1 MAVKI
6 DIGRFHFRV
15 GGQRHRAYEAADKAR
30 RGKAFRLAKS
40 TGANR
45 EIAGALV
52 TLRDRSRHMARNN
65 GWAKRAIEAIVKH
78 TVGEGIQPA
87 PIGTLDKTKMVKG
100 LWNDWANSTACDWY
114 EKTTFY
120 GLQELAM
127 RAIAEGG
134 DVLVLKRWVTPD
146 ANNPVPLKLQLLEG
160 DQLDH
165 SKNGSN
171 DKGVARLG
179 VQYDKEGRL
188 LGYWLFDYHPGDG
201 SVFGVAND
209 SRFVDKSEV
218 LHAFEVLRI
227 GQCRGLPVG
236 VSSFM
241 KMSDF
246 SDYEDAQLMKQKVA
260 ACFAAFIT
268 GSDDK
273 TPEEIDDL
281 EPGVVKYLESGE
293 AVEFSNPPSVSD
305 YDAYSLNIL
314 RGIAAA
320 YGITYEMLTMDYSRV
335 NFTSGRMAK
344 IDVTA
349 NFKSWQYN
357 LLVPQLCAP
366 VWQWF
371 VDACLASGLLLLPVK
386 AGWTAPRVQQLD
398 PVKETDAQ
406 VTKIKAGLATISET
420 IRETGR
426 EPGELYEEYKQ
437 DVERLKKLG
446 LNVDSV
452 LSTTAMPPAPAD
464 TKKPNEPGKKP
475 DTGADANEDKDTSA
489 NKGKDANTDKNK
501 DKNTSTND
509 DTGTGKDKKVP
520 PAIEYGVGGTQS
532 FIEMLINPGLTDNQK
547 INTGVEWFGLTEEQM
562 KKMIKK

>member
-1 MAVKI
+1 MAVNINIGKFRVR
-6 DIGRFHFRV
+6 IGRNR
-15 GGQRHRAYEAADKAR
+15 QRAYEAADKSR
-30 RGKAFRLAKS
+30 RGKAFRLAQS

-45 EIAGALV
+45 ELAGALV
-52 TLRDRSRHMARNN
+52 TLRDRSRHMVRNN
-65 GWAKRAIEAIVKH
+65 GWAKRAVEAIVKH

-87 PIGTLDKTKMVKG
+87 PVGAIENTKQVKA
-100 LWNDWANSTACDWY
+100 LWNDWANTTACDWY

-134 DVLVLKRWVTPD
+134 DVLVMKHWVKPT
-146 ANNPVPLKLQLLEG
+146 AENPVPLKLQLLEG

-165 SKNGSN
+165 TKNGSN

-179 VQYDKEGRL
+179 VQYDKEGLL

-201 SVFGVAND
+201 SVFGMAND
-209 SRFVDKSEV
+209 SRFVPKTEV

-227 GQCRGLPVG
+227 GQCRGLSMG
-236 VSSFM
+236 VSGFM

-246 SDYEDAQLMKQKVA
+246 SDYEDAQLLKQKVA
-260 ACFAAFIT
+260 ACFAAFVT

-273 TPEEIDDL
+273 TPEVVERL
-281 EPGVVKYLESGE
+281 EPGIVEYLENGE
-293 AVEFSNPPSVSD
+293 TVEFSNPPSVSD

-344 IDVTA
+344 IDITA

-357 LLVPQLCAP
+357 MMVPQLCAP

-371 VDACLASGLLLLPVK
+371 IDACMTAGLLSHPVK
-386 AGWTAPRVQQLD
+386 AGWTAPRVQQID
-398 PVKETDAQ
+398 PVKESAAQ

-426 EPGELYEEYKQ
+426 EPEELYEEYKQ
-437 DVERLKKLG
+437 DVERLEKLG
-446 LNVDSV
+446 LNVDSI
-452 LSTTAMPPAPAD
+452 LPALATTPSPVA
-464 TKKPNEPGKKP
+464 NKKP
-475 DTGADANEDKDTSA
+475 DKGNNKPDKPTNTKPDTDTNKDTNKGTNTGAN
-489 NKGKDANTDKNK
+489 N
-501 DKNTSTND
+501 
-509 DTGTGKDKKVP
+509 DTGAGEGEGEDKKVP
-520 PAIEYGVGGTQS
+520 PAVKFGIGGTES
-532 FIEMLINPGLTDNQK
+532 FINMILNEALTDNQK
-547 INTGVEWFGLTEEQM
+547 VNIGVEWFGLDEEKT
-562 KKMIKK
+562 KKMLKK